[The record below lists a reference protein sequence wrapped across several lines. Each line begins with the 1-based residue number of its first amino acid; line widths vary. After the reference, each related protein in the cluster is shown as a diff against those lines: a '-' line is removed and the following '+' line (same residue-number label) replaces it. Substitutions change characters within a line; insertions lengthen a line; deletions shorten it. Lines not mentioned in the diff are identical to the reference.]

1 MKPPKTIIS
10 STKQENRRISS
21 TKKLQQAHIRRNLH
35 RTQVLWYRSDTAT
48 FCLHDHLLV
57 ISVRPKFAL
66 INGKNHNF
74 IEKMPDMC
82 NPRKKVLLQTY
93 HRILSDM
100 CSSNFLA
107 QYSDNFS
114 SSPSKVRGGLLRGR
128 RTVGWHDFD
137 HPSSTFSLW
146 LMPACAGIISGLGKV
161 RGMVENLWFLTQLR
175 SGYWSRFR
183 PCKSKTRSS
192 RVM

>member
-10 STKQENRRISS
+10 STKQAHFID
-21 TKKLQQAHIRRNLH
+21 KKLQQAHIRRNLH
-35 RTQVLWYRSDTAT
+35 RTQALWCRSDTTT

-74 IEKMPDMC
+74 IEKC
-82 NPRKKVLLQTY
+82 LICAIQEKRFCFQTY

-114 SSPSKVRGGLLRGR
+114 NSPSKVRGGGLLRGR
-128 RTVGWHDFD
+128 LRRMTWFRPPFVN
-137 HPSSTFSLW
+137 FSLW
-146 LMPACAGIISGLGKV
+146 LMPACAGTPRKKRVPKLDF
-161 RGMVENLWFLTQLR
+161 RGGEDILH
-175 SGYWSRFR
+175 
-183 PCKSKTRSS
+183 
-192 RVM
+192 

>member
-35 RTQVLWYRSDTAT
+35 RTQALWYRSDTAT
-48 FCLHDHLLV
+48 FCLHEHLLV
-57 ISVRPKFAL
+57 ISFRPKFAHK
-66 INGKNHNF
+66 IGKNHNF
-74 IEKMPDMC
+74 IEKC
-82 NPRKKVLLQTY
+82 LICAIQEKRFCFQTY

-114 SSPSKVRGGLLRGR
+114 SSPSKVRGVFCVDDDDGR
-128 RTVGWHDFD
+128 MTWFRPPFVNF
-137 HPSSTFSLW
+137 FSLIN
-146 LMPACAGIISGLGKV
+146 AG
-161 RGMVENLWFLTQLR
+161 
-175 SGYWSRFR
+175 
-183 PCKSKTRSS
+183 
-192 RVM
+192 